1 MHRLVQVRRWAQ
13 GHDGQGHHAGHAP
26 RWPGRPAATEAAAEP
41 TRSDR
46 LRTGHR
52 AAAVP
57 GPDIPRRDPPAR
69 PAARRTRDP
78 RGHAVER
85 VRRPATT
92 ISATRPWSAPRCATP
107 STTAT
112 AGPSPCSASARPRGG
127 SPRATSSSDGRRN
140 CARRTS
146 SLSSTTRGSS
156 FCLGSRSLIS
166 ARTSLPSSAAAC
178 PTTGQSATTRPPV
191 LIETFVETPRHTGAV
206 YNASGW
212 IRVGTTQGRGR
223 YDRHTKRAQPK
234 KDIWLRTLRK
244 DWKRTLNR

>member
-1 MHRLVQVRRWAQ
+1 MAWSPCRHRSSGRADPVRSSSDRTPSRRCSR
-13 GHDGQGHHAGHAP
+13 P
-26 RWPGRPAATEAAAEP
+26 RHPS
-41 TRSDR
+41 TRSAR
-46 LRTGHR
+46 STC
-52 AAAVP
+52 
-57 GPDIPRRDPPAR
+57 GPSDAGPAR
-69 PAARRTRDP
+69 ACCGTSSS
-78 RGHAVER
+78 
-85 VRRPATT
+85 PATT

-146 SLSSTTRGSS
+146 PLSSTTRGSS

-166 ARTSLPSSAAAC
+166 ARTSSPSSAAAC
-178 PTTGQSATTRPPV
+178 PTTGQSATTRPRCSSRPSSK
-191 LIETFVETPRHTGAV
+191 PRHTGAV